1 MRASHLLL
9 AGAALGA
16 AIALPAMAWSSHIK
30 PGLWEIKMQ
39 SGKSV
44 AMPDMS
50 QMPPQIRAQM
60 AAQMRAHGV
69 QMNGNTITVR
79 HCVTQAEANSDKPH
93 MGQSKDCRVENV
105 HTTGNSYSAD
115 MVCTVQMKARGHV
128 QMTFESPVHYF
139 GTSSMNGTAEG
150 HPISNNTKIDARWL
164 ASDCGKV
171 K

>member
-1 MRASHLLL
+1 MRASHLFL
-9 AGAALGA
+9 AGTALGA
-16 AIALPAMAWSSHIK
+16 VITLPAMAWSSHIK
-30 PGLWEIKMQ
+30 PGLWEMKMQ
-39 SGKSV
+39 SGQSV

-50 QMPPQIRAQM
+50 QMPPQIRAKM

-79 HCVTQAEANSDKPH
+79 HCVTQAEANSDQPH
-93 MGQSKDCRVENV
+93 MGQSKNCRVENV

-115 MVCTVQMKARGHV
+115 MVCSGAINARGHT
-128 QMTFESPVHYF
+128 QITFESPVHYF
-139 GTSSMNGTAEG
+139 GTSTMNGSAG
-150 HPISNNTKIDARWL
+150 GRPISSSTKVDARWL